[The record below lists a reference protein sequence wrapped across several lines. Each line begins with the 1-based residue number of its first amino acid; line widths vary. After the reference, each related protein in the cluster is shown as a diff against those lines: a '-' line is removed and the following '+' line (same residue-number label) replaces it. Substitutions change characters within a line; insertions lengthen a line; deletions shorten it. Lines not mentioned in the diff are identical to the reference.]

1 MIRLWEQPPEIFLAT
16 PGLLP
21 FAVLSATEN
30 KVATLQLEAAAV
42 DKIADRRT
50 QSNIAAASAI
60 LAGLVLEQ
68 EVIRRLFRKDIMR
81 ESVIYQSIRTEGIEE
96 GVRLVAV
103 NLLKEKMPI
112 EMVVKVTGLTIE
124 QVQSLLITDVE

>member
-1 MIRLWEQPPEIFLAT
+1 MQKRLNGKSQ
-16 PGLLP
+16 
-21 FAVLSATEN
+21 
-30 KVATLQLEAAAV
+30 
-42 DKIADRRT
+42 
-50 QSNIAAASAI
+50 
-60 LAGLVLEQ
+60 
-68 EVIRRLFRKDIMR
+68 
-81 ESVIYQSIRTEGIEE
+81 IEE

>member
-1 MIRLWEQPPEIFLAT
+1 M
-16 PGLLP
+16 
-21 FAVLSATEN
+21 
-30 KVATLQLEAAAV
+30 
-42 DKIADRRT
+42 
-50 QSNIAAASAI
+50 
-60 LAGLVLEQ
+60 AGLVLEQ